1 MESVDETQKED
12 AAKLSWIKCLTNMSK
27 IQRTIQKDCERCPP
41 KKFRM
46 AS

>member
-1 MESVDETQKED
+1 MESVDATLKEN
-12 AAKLSWIKCLTNMSK
+12 AAKLSWIKFLTNTSK